1 MNALPKSATESHT
14 LAATAAGAGL
24 KPAHYA
30 EILATR
36 PEIGFFE
43 IHAENYM
50 AAGGPAHRWLA
61 AIGETYPL
69 SVHGVGLSLGS
80 SEPLDR
86 DRLAR
91 LARVVSLYRPAL
103 VSEHLAWSD
112 FSGRAFPDLLPL
124 PYDDASL
131 RRTAEKIET
140 TQEALGRAILIE
152 NPATYLRFAGDGLA
166 ETQFLA
172 ELCARSGC
180 GLLLDVNN
188 VRVSAV
194 NHGFSAAEYLDAF
207 PYAHVGEIH
216 LAGFAEARDAGG
228 VFLIDNHGGAVSDE
242 VWALYREVIRR
253 AGPRPTLVE
262 WDNDVPEWGVL
273 FAETRKANK
282 ILGERIPS
290 PHSPS
295 SDGRSCERPMAG
307 EGGSPTGRQNDAR
320 RSDGL
325 WARRMRG
332 RSGLAPSSGASR
344 HLLPQ
349 GEKASGALD
358 WQLQFAAAL
367 QDSTTP
373 PPPIFVPSDLPA
385 RFSVYRNN
393 SAVASI
399 EALKEQFPTVL
410 RLVGDEAFSGLA
422 RGFAVESP
430 PRSPVLGEYGVDF
443 PMFIERFLAHCE
455 NNTPYL
461 PDCARLDW
469 ARLVALRAP
478 EAESCSLSRLA
489 ALDMGRLATQKI
501 VLHPSLALIG
511 SDWPILAISR
521 AHEAEVVDW
530 RGETALV
537 LRPQAELVLM
547 HCPPGASA
555 FLQACQSGKTL
566 GEAQEAAEVAEAAGE
581 NFDFGQSLVELTRIG
596 AIVDFI

>member
-1 MNALPKSATESHT
+1 MDALPKFGTESHT
-14 LAATAAGAGL
+14 LAATDAGAGL

-140 TQEALGRAILIE
+140 TQEALRRAILIE

-188 VRVSAV
+188 VHVSAV

-207 PYAHVGEIH
+207 PYAHVAEIH

-228 VFLIDNHGGAVSDE
+228 AFLIDNHGGAVSDE
-242 VWALYREVIRR
+242 VWALYRKVIRR

-262 WDNDVPEWGVL
+262 WDNDVPQWGVL
-273 FAETRKANK
+273 HEETLKASA

-290 PHSPS
+290 PL
-295 SDGRSCERPMAG
+295 AG
-307 EGGSPTGRQNDAR
+307 EGGSPE
-320 RSDGL
+320 
-325 WARRMRG
+325 ARRMRG
-332 RSGLAPSSGASR
+332 FSVEQPLIRPSATFSRHRTFDRTPVFRRAMGRRGSATGAPHDQNPHVPGHGLGRRQILAGRGLLPRLRASR
-344 HLLPQ
+344 VAGQTVQAAEHVEQCRGDRGRRRDRPRP
-349 GEKASGALD
+349 GAAGAGLRD
-358 WQLQFAAAL
+358 RPEPRHEPCAAQA
-367 QDSTTP
+367 
-373 PPPIFVPSDLPA
+373 A
-385 RFSVYRNN
+385 KR
-393 SAVASI
+393 
-399 EALKEQFPTVL
+399 
-410 RLVGDEAFSGLA
+410 
-422 RGFAVESP
+422 
-430 PRSPVLGEYGVDF
+430 
-443 PMFIERFLAHCE
+443 H
-455 NNTPYL
+455 
-461 PDCARLDW
+461 
-469 ARLVALRAP
+469 
-478 EAESCSLSRLA
+478 RLA
-489 ALDMGRLATQKI
+489 NR
-501 VLHPSLALIG
+501 
-511 SDWPILAISR
+511 R
-521 AHEAEVVDW
+521 A
-530 RGETALV
+530 GKN
-537 LRPQAELVLM
+537 LRRRQ
-547 HCPPGASA
+547 G
-555 FLQACQSGKTL
+555 
-566 GEAQEAAEVAEAAGE
+566 
-581 NFDFGQSLVELTRIG
+581 
-596 AIVDFI
+596 